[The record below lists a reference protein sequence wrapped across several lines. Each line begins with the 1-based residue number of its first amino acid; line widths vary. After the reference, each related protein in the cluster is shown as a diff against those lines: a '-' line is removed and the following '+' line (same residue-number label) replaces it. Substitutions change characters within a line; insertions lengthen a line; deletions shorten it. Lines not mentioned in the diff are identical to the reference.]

1 MEAQAS
7 KRYRLNPEAA
17 YLRDIGYVFIDLHG
31 RTFRMNEADF
41 HAFRACC
48 AQGMESGQG
57 LPFSDLLL
65 ECDSATEADDSF
77 THQEIPSRDNS
88 P

>member
-17 YLRDIGYVFIDLHG
+17 YLRDIGYVFIDLRG
-31 RTFRMNEADF
+31 RIFRMDEAEF

-48 AQGMESGQG
+48 AQGMDASQRR
-57 LPFSDLLL
+57 PFGDLLL
-65 ECDSATEADDSF
+65 ECDSVTKVDDSF
-77 THQEIPSRDNS
+77 IHQEIQSHDH
-88 P
+88 